1 MHRYAYRNLV
11 ALALG
16 VLLFTTACSDTTGP
30 GVGQASVVLTGD
42 VAANVV
48 GEGISLS
55 LGDVPETAVGNLF
68 LTITR
73 IDLHLVG
80 VDDEGAEGEGTGGE
94 GEASGSQS
102 GWISLDP
109 ALVAPLDILTLS
121 TAGVQIADGTVTAG
135 RYNQVRFFF
144 DTSELVLTEAIDV
157 NGTIVDPGTY
167 DVNIPSA
174 AQSGLKLNLS
184 NVEVGDGET
193 ETVAIELGLGA
204 TIGNLIWNANGFQLN
219 PVLRIN

>member
-1 MHRYAYRNLV
+1 MNRYSHRNLV
-11 ALALG
+11 AFALG
-16 VLLFTTACSDTTGP
+16 GLLFTTACSDTTGP

-42 VAANVV
+42 ATASVV

-73 IDLHLVG
+73 IDLHLVD
-80 VDDEGAEGEGTGGE
+80 VDDEGAEGEGVGGE
-94 GEASGSQS
+94 GEGEGSEA

-121 TAGVQIADGTVTAG
+121 TAGVQVADGTVTAG

-144 DTSELVLTEAIDV
+144 DTSELVLTEAIVV
-157 NGTIVDPGTY
+157 NGVTIDPGTY
-167 DVNIPSA
+167 DVTVPSA
-174 AQSGLKLNLS
+174 AQTGLKLNLS
-184 NVEVGDGET
+184 NVEVDDGET

-204 TIGNLIWNANGFQLN
+204 TIGNLIWNANGFQLS